1 MKKWCISFGG
11 LEICGDDS
19 VYRPSEDTLILF
31 SWIDYIAKESCIVYD
46 VGSGSG
52 VITLGFASKGVYSV
66 GIDVSYSSALS
77 GLNNS
82 FTNNLDGYVDYVNGD
97 ALDSLRLD
105 LMNLIIV
112 SNPPYL
118 PGEFKDEEDRMY
130 IGGIEGVELITRLL
144 EYFIHSKAKNLF
156 IVMSSY
162 TKIGKVLDRFN
173 DKLCFRLIDQ
183 IRLNSE
189 ILYLYE
195 IMRRSLKRQL

>member
-1 MKKWCISFGG
+1 MKRWCISFGG
-11 LEICGDDS
+11 LEICGDDR

-31 SWIDYIAKESCIVYD
+31 SWIDYIAKEPCIVYD

-66 GIDVSYSSALS
+66 GIDVSYYSALS

-82 FTNNLDGYVDYVNGD
+82 FRNNLDSYVDYVNGD

-130 IGGIEGVELITRLL
+130 IGGVEGIELITRLL
-144 EYFIHSKAKNLF
+144 KYFIHSKAKSLF

-162 TKIGKVLDRFN
+162 TKIGKVFDRFK
-173 DKLCFRLIDQ
+173 DKLSFHLIDQ
-183 IRLNSE
+183 IRLNNE
-189 ILYLYE
+189 MLYLYK
-195 IMRRSLKRQL
+195 IMR